1 MPWLRSHFYSGVSG
15 ASGRNA
21 LFGGDRASWHP
32 DNIRIG
38 NDVVIA
44 DGDGFH
50 VRGTRNDVLLRGG
63 VLSIFGL
70 ALLPMTASR
79 AVSVVGELT
88 PRSSAPM

>member
-1 MPWLRSHFYSGVSG
+1 MYVWKLPTESTYNNILQTLDYITGQV
-15 ASGRNA
+15 
-21 LFGGDRASWHP
+21 DRHP